1 MNFTQVES
9 IKTPSGYVLN
19 IKREGMVIWNAY
31 ESRYVSLGDSI
42 AAGQAINSDWEKD
55 YGYSSQYGEN
65 GNTSTAI
72 VTNAYTDLIQKD
84 LISTYSEK
92 KVSAK
97 SFAHSGDTVADL
109 MEKLDHT
116 IVQNTIRKANLVTI
130 CIGANDILGA
140 VSNEHLAN
148 YITSGSLSGIESE
161 VETNLTKLNT
171 DSDSNSY
178 VSLFNKL
185 NSINP
190 NAKYIF
196 TTVYN
201 PYKYLWIEEST
212 AANDYKDGFLG
223 PLVWAIP
230 DSLPF
235 DTANWIRGALLS
247 TSSVRLLFD
256 RVNGLGGW
264 VEVRVSRLNQIL
276 KSKIDNYPNA
286 NFMLADTKSLFD
298 SIPDRPISS
307 PINYNDLV
315 NVEFTRG
322 YVVEDMDWGQFWD
335 NIDFTDIVNS
345 IDVVAT
351 NIVTKII
358 NTVIVPDV
366 DPHPETDGQYILKRS
381 FSNVLG
387 WQSLDRYTITYN
399 ANGGSGS
406 MSVHEVVTVDGLTA
420 YTNAR
425 NNSFGIPS
433 EGYYFNGWNTKA
445 DGTGTS
451 YSNGQLIGIKS
462 NITLYAQWSN
472 IYAIT
477 YKHTNHTNL
486 YGNDETGHQEC
497 YALWIDG
504 VEQADF
510 GTFAEGS
517 ERVIYKPYGS
527 SVGVVVSNYNP
538 TEITYDDCDCD
549 IYWNDTNVASG
560 YRGTNYTFKLTCNV
574 TVDFRW
580 KIAGSLATFDMR
592 SWEDCYIYT
601 S

>member
-1 MNFTQVES
+1 MKFTQIRS
-9 IKTPSGYVLN
+9 LKIPSGYVVN
-19 IKREGMVIWNAY
+19 IKRDGKTIWNTY
-31 ESRYVSLGDSI
+31 DYRYVSLGDSI
-42 AAGQAINSDWEKD
+42 AAGQVIDSNWEKD

-72 VTNAYTDLIQKD
+72 VTNAYTDLIRKD
-84 LISTYSEK
+84 LNNTYGEK

-97 SFAHSGDTVADL
+97 SFARSGDTVADL

-116 IVQNTIRKANLVTI
+116 IVQNAIRKANLVTI

-171 DSDSNSY
+171 DSDANSY

-247 TSSVRLLFD
+247 TSAVRLLFS
-256 RVNGLGGW
+256 RVNGLCDW

-276 KSKIDNYPNA
+276 KSKIDNYPNK
-286 NFMLADTKSLFD
+286 NFMVADTKSLFD

-335 NIDFTDIVNS
+335 NVNFTDIFNS
-345 IDVVAT
+345 IDVVAS
-351 NIVTKII
+351 NIVTKLV

-366 DPHPETDGQYILKRS
+366 DPHPEIDGQYVLKRS

-406 MSVHEVVTVDGLTA
+406 MSAHEVVTVDGLTA
-420 YTNAR
+420 YTNAKP
-425 NNSFGIPS
+425 NGFGIPA

-445 DGTGTS
+445 DGSGTS

-472 IYAIT
+472 IYEIT
-477 YKHTNHTNL
+477 FEHTNHTNL
-486 YGNDETGHQEC
+486 YGNDETGHMEC
-497 YALWIDG
+497 YALFIDG

-510 GTFAEGS
+510 GTFADGS
-517 ERVIYKPYGS
+517 ERKIYKPYGS
-527 SVGVVVSNYNP
+527 TIKVVVSNYNA
-538 TEITYDDCDCD
+538 TEITYDDCDCNV
-549 IYWNDTNVASG
+549 YLNGTNVASG
-560 YRGTNYTFKLTCNV
+560 YRGTNYTFKLTSDV

-592 SWEDCYIYT
+592 SWEDCYIT
-601 S
+601 T